1 VTDFNVLPL
10 PYYDMIVG
18 IDWLES
24 RSPLQIDWLKRWM
37 VFNQGGTD
45 VHLHGFQPAVL
56 AHSMV
61 EVPRVS
67 QVSVMP
73 GHLYSMLA
81 TIPEPIQQLLKSF
94 DHLFQEPEGLS
105 PSRSCD
111 HSIPLVAGA
120 QQVNVRSYGFSPAMK
135 DKIEKQI

>member
-45 VHLHGFQPAVL
+45 VQLHGF
-56 AHSMV
+56 
-61 EVPRVS
+61 
-67 QVSVMP
+67 
-73 GHLYSMLA
+73 
-81 TIPEPIQQLLKSF
+81 
-94 DHLFQEPEGLS
+94 
-105 PSRSCD
+105 
-111 HSIPLVAGA
+111 
-120 QQVNVRSYGFSPAMK
+120 
-135 DKIEKQI
+135 